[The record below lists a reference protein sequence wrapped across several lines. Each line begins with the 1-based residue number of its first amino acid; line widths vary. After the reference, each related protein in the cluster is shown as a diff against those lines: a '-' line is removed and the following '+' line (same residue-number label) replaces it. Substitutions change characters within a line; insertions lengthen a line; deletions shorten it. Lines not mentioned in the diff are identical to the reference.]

1 MEKTKLE
8 MDFLDG
14 LNKKVRIS
22 VDEPLEELA
31 QSEIE
36 SAMDSIISYNIFQSN
51 GVDLVNKHSARII
64 NTSINEMEF

>member
-8 MDFLDG
+8 MDFLDEI
-14 LNKKVRIS
+14 NKRVRIS
-22 VDEPLEELA
+22 VDEPLEDLA

-36 SAMDSIISYNIFQSN
+36 SAMDSIISRNIFQSN

-64 NTSINEMEF
+64 STVVNEMEF